1 MRKYKNTIIRNT
13 KMQKCKKGL
22 TWCCRL
28 ILQTNLEDCKMM
40 LKNREAVNKMLVS
53 WKVRVQIKKPF
64 KTFFGFEFH

>member
-53 WKVRVQIKKPF
+53 WKVRV
-64 KTFFGFEFH
+64 